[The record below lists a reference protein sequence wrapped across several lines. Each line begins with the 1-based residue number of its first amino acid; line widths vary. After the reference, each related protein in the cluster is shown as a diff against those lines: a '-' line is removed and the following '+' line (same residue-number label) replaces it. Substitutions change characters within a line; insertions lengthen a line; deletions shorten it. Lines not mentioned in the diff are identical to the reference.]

1 MIEKGKRTMSTFM
14 TTTRK
19 YVSTPGE
26 ILLEEFLEPL
36 GISQYRLAQAMHV
49 GQTAVGQI
57 IAGRR
62 AISTAMAFRLAKAL
76 GTTPEFW
83 LNLQHDYELLAFDNS
98 QVGNIQRL
106 V

>member
-1 MIEKGKRTMSTFM
+1 MSTLM
-14 TTTRK
+14 TTTHK
-19 YVSTPGE
+19 FASTPGE

-36 GISQYRLAQAMHV
+36 GISQYRLAKAMHV

-57 IAGRR
+57 IAGKR

-76 GTTPEFW
+76 GTSPEFW
-83 LNLQHDYELLAFDNS
+83 MNLQRDYELLTFDSS
-98 QVGNIQRL
+98 QVGNIPQL